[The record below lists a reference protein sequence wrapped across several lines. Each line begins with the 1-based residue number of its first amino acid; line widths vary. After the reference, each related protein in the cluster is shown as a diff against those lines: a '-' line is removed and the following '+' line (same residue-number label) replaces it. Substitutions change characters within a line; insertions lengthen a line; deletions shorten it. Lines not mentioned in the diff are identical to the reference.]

1 VVGAG
6 KKASASFRF
15 PGGNFETS
23 ADTLQGCCYPG
34 TGNTSGSTLMGMRG
48 MTSGGTNLPA
58 AELGVT
64 VPEEEGGREQRRD
77 FTGSSEIKRMGITL
91 RIDYRLCA

>member
-1 VVGAG
+1 
-6 KKASASFRF
+6 
-15 PGGNFETS
+15 
-23 ADTLQGCCYPG
+23 
-34 TGNTSGSTLMGMRG
+34 MGMRG

-91 RIDYRLCA
+91 RIDNRLCA